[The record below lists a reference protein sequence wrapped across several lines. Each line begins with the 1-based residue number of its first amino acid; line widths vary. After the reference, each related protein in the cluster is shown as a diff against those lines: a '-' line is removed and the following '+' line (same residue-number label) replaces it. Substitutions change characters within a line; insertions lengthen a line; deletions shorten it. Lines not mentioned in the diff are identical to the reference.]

1 MKKRIDLI
9 LFEKG
14 FYSSREKSK
23 QAIEMGR
30 VQVDGK
36 IVSKPSLECDEDCQ
50 ISALPFEFVSRGG
63 FKLQSA
69 IEKFGI
75 DLKGK
80 VVLDIGASTGGF
92 SDVCL
97 KAGAKKIYAVDTG
110 EGQISEV
117 IKNNPKVIN
126 LEKTNYLDLQKSFL
140 SDVEF
145 VVIDVS
151 FVSLTK
157 LIPKLAN
164 DFEKVEIVALI
175 KPQFECGI
183 DYARKHKGIV
193 KDAKVREKII
203 KNISDCFEKF
213 GFVKHGLI
221 ESPIKGGDGNVEF
234 LIYLSKNK

>member
-1 MKKRIDLI
+1 MKKRIDVI

-23 QAIEMGR
+23 QAVEMGR
-30 VQVDGK
+30 VTVNGK
-36 IVSKPSLECDEDCQ
+36 TVMKPSFECEEGSE

-69 IEKFGI
+69 IENFEI
-75 DLKGK
+75 DLKDK

-97 KAGAKKIYAVDTG
+97 QAGARKIYAVDTG
-110 EGQISEV
+110 EGQLDEK
-117 IKNNPKVIN
+117 IKNNAKVIN
-126 LEKTNYLDLQKSFL
+126 LEKTNYLQLPKEKI
-140 SDVEF
+140 SDVQV

-164 DFEKVEIVALI
+164 DFNHVEVVALI
-175 KPQFECGI
+175 KPQFECGL

-193 KDAKVREKII
+193 KDAKMHEKII
-203 KNISDCFEKF
+203 KNISECFEKF
-213 GFVKHGLI
+213 GFVKKGLI
-221 ESPIKGGDGNVEF
+221 PSPIKGGDGNVEF